1 MASSLIRGKYVVVE
15 VESRTQARV
24 IPDGAVFQ
32 RDGVV
37 VEVGPYAELQARHR
51 PDEVLGSGE
60 HVVVPGFVNAHHH
73 VRLTPLQL
81 GSPDH
86 ALELWFAS
94 RMPAR
99 SVDLY
104 LDTLYS
110 ACEMIESGITTVQHI
125 HGWMRGPLANIHS
138 LATQV
143 LKGYRTIGMRA
154 SYSFAVRE
162 QNRLVYEAD

>member
-73 VRLTPLQL
+73 VGLTPLQL

-86 ALELWFAS
+86 PLELWFAS
-94 RMPAR
+94 RMSKR
-99 SVDLY
+99 DVDLY

-110 ACEMIESGITTVQHI
+110 AFEMIESGITTVQHL
-125 HGWMRGPLANIHS
+125 HGWLPGGLAAVEAGAGEVI
-138 LATQV
+138 
-143 LKGYRTIGMRA
+143 RA
-154 SYSFAVRE
+154 
-162 QNRLVYEAD
+162 YE